1 MRFSEIVDLIGK
13 GNGSLLKHSC
23 STVVKEQLSLPSP
36 NFIEMVLSDFNCNGQ
51 TLRSFIA
58 LFNTGRLLGSGY
70 LSVLPVDQ
78 GVEYSA
84 GDCDVPN
91 SYCLIF

>member
-1 MRFSEIVDLIGK
+1 MRFSKTVDLIAK
-13 GNGSLLKHSC
+13 VNKNLLTHSC
-23 STVVKEQLSLPSP
+23 STVVKEQLYLPSY

-51 TLRSFIA
+51 TLKSFIA

-84 GDCDVPN
+84 GDCCVPN